1 VRKINENL
9 RADCIRPFQNVS
21 ATWASWTRC
30 KGTDLLLQSLPKN
43 DLEHDMVKAASEYTR
58 DTLLADTS
66 GLMGRMYAAHDKL
79 NEMSC
84 ASSQAERDRS
94 DERHE

>member
-1 VRKINENL
+1 MRKINENL
-9 RADCIRPFQNVS
+9 RADCIRPFSIVS
-21 ATWASWTRC
+21 ATWESWTRC
-30 KGTDLLLQSLPKN
+30 KGTYLLLRSLPKN
-43 DLEHDMVKAASEYTR
+43 DLEHNMVKAASEYTH

-66 GLMGRMYAAHDKL
+66 GLMDRMYAAHDKL

-94 DERHE
+94 DESHE